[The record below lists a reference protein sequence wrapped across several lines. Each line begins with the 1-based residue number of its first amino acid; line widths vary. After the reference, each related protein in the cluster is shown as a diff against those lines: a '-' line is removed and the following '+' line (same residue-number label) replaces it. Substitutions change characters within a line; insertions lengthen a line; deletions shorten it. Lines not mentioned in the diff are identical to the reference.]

1 MEKLEAI
8 KIEPLDD
15 EVGIKIGEIYKV
27 KRIGKLKDYIIDY
40 PNIFNDKEWVLLQ
53 EQVEIIEEKSMN
65 NKFEIWIDPLDK
77 FYSNIIEQL
86 VKDFN
91 YQKLYEDDETE
102 QGIIEIRTMEEFQ
115 DVCRIFDDDC
125 VLYGPNLD
133 VIMTKK
139 LLYSL
144 GLY

>member
-1 MEKLEAI
+1 ME
-8 KIEPLDD
+8 
-15 EVGIKIGEIYKV
+15 
-27 KRIGKLKDYIIDY
+27 
-40 PNIFNDKEWVLLQ
+40 
-53 EQVEIIEEKSMN
+53 
-65 NKFEIWIDPLDK
+65 NKFEIWIDPADE
-77 FYSNIIEQL
+77 FYDSIIEQL
-86 VKDFN
+86 VRDFN
-91 YQKLYEDDETE
+91 YVRKYGDDETE

-139 LLYSL
+139 LLHSL